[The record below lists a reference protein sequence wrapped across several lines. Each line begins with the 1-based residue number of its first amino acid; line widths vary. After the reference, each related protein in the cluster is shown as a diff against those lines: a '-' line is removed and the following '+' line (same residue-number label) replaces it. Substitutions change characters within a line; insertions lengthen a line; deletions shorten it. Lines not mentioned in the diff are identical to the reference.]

1 MKRVFPVVLALV
13 LAGQPLW
20 AQQTLPITRVL
31 LSKNGMA
38 YVVRSGQLTAP
49 ISLTFHPEDM
59 NDVLKSFTAW
69 NPTTGALYSV
79 GYTTGIP
86 SSHMLGR
93 FPFDI
98 RSADVGMGGFLTQV
112 KGSDI
117 RLDLAGTKLEG
128 KLMAV
133 QSMDRVV
140 TQQTTTTDSR
150 LTVLL
155 ADGSLQSVW
164 LSEVRSV
171 EFVDPTLRDQLR
183 AYLEVLSEGRQDVT
197 REVSVYPVP
206 APGPIHVAYL
216 QQFPLWKTSYRVDLS
231 QKDSRIQGWAQIDNP
246 TGESWDN
253 VEVSLLS
260 GSPVS
265 FVMNLYD
272 PLYTNR
278 STVPVPG
285 VQVAAPRQYES
296 AVRDGLAVGPLPGQG
311 QQGQQGQRG
320 AAAPAPGGGGG
331 RGGGAG
337 NFLATSPPAARVA
350 EGIVGGVVGGVFQ
363 EAAATQISDF
373 FEYRFPFPVRLAS
386 RQSALLPFLQR
397 TAAIERLSIY
407 NPRTDRGNPQLGA
420 RIDNNTDIPFEAGPI
435 TFFEEG
441 RYTGEA
447 VLAYLPRGEKRLV
460 SYGIDYDV
468 QLSSRQQSQPETTT
482 RITINRGVA
491 VLYMER
497 VQTTTYEIR
506 NKGTLNKT
514 LIIEHPRQ
522 GNSKLQGNTQPW
534 ETTDSFYR
542 FRVTLT
548 PGQATQFPVAELLQR
563 NTNVSL
569 STLTRAQLVMFSG
582 RETPQDIRQRLG
594 QIVDLQEQIATMQED
609 VRKTQE
615 GIDTVFRD
623 QERLRENIRSLRD
636 TREEQELR
644 SRYLAQLTKQE
655 DQVQASRTHIDQVN
669 KDIAA
674 VQARLG
680 DLISNLSWQ

>member
-1 MKRVFPVVLALV
+1 VKKALGLLLALV
-13 LAGQPLW
+13 LTAELLW

-38 YVVRSGQLTAP
+38 YVVRRGQLTAP

-112 KGSDI
+112 KGVDI
-117 RLDLAGTKLEG
+117 RLDLGGNKLEG
-128 KLMAV
+128 KLVAV
-133 QSMDRVV
+133 QNTDRVV
-140 TQQTTTTDSR
+140 TQQTLAKDYR

-183 AYLEVLSEGRQDVT
+183 AYLDVLAEGRQDVT

-206 APGPIHVAYL
+206 GPGPIQVAYL

-231 QKDSRIQGWAQIDNP
+231 QKESRIQGWAQIDNP
-246 TGESWDN
+246 TGESWEN

-278 STVPVPG
+278 TTVAVPG
-285 VQVAAPRQYES
+285 GQVAAPRQYES
-296 AVRDGLAVGPLPGQG
+296 VVRDGLAVAAVPPAAGPRGAA
-311 QQGQQGQRG
+311 G
-320 AAAPAPGGGGG
+320 AAAPGGGGGG
-331 RGGGAG
+331 RGGGGAV
-337 NFLATSPPAARVA
+337 AQSPPPPAVRANFEAAA
-350 EGIVGGVVGGVFQ
+350 GVFQ
-363 EAAATQISDF
+363 QAEATQVADF

-386 RQSALLPFLQR
+386 RQSALLPFLQK
-397 TAAIERLSIY
+397 TANIERLSIY
-407 NPRTDRGNPQLGA
+407 NPQTDRGNPQLGA
-420 RIDNNTDIPFEAGPI
+420 RIDNNTDIPFEPGPI

-447 VLAYLPRGEKRLV
+447 VLAYLPRGDKRLV
-460 SYGIDYDV
+460 SYGVDYDL
-468 QLSSRQQSQPETTT
+468 QLSSRQESRPETTT
-482 RITINRGVA
+482 RLTVSRGIA

-522 GNSKLQGNTQPW
+522 GNAKLQGTQPW
-534 ETTDSFYR
+534 ETTDSFHR

-548 PGQATQFPVAELLQR
+548 PGQSTQFPVSQVLQR
-563 NTNVSL
+563 TTNVTL
-569 STLTRAQLVMFSG
+569 STLTRAQLVMFAG
-582 RETPQDIRQRLG
+582 RETPQDIRQKLG
-594 QIVDLQEQIATMQED
+594 QIVDLQEQVAKLQED
-609 VRKTQE
+609 ARQTQAS
-615 GIDTVFRD
+615 IDTVFRD
-623 QERLRENIRSLRD
+623 QDRLRENIKSLRD

-644 SRYLAQLTKQE
+644 SRYLGQLSKQE
-655 DQVQASRTHIDQVN
+655 EQIQASRAHIEQVN
-669 KDIAA
+669 TDIAA
-674 VQARLG
+674 AQVRLG